1 MQARARTLRVAKIKL
16 WGNNMDNKGC
26 CAMPASCETGDKS
39 ETKKGGCGPKKG
51 CCGAM
56 IKGALVGGVVAFL

>member
-1 MQARARTLRVAKIKL
+1 
-16 WGNNMDNKGC
+16 MDNKGC